1 MAAIAL
7 AIAAGGG
14 VKSAK
19 TTVLM
24 TVAEAVAGMRKADAV
39 ARVYKPAR

>member
-7 AIAAGGG
+7 AISGGG
-14 VKSAK
+14 SVKSAK

-24 TVAEAVAGMRKADAV
+24 TGAQGVEALKKAEKVAKE
-39 ARVYKPAR
+39 YKPAK